1 MRSEGG
7 RAESGVRVVVD
18 RLASTALLDAG
29 RAEAVE
35 TRSRLVCHLMLGAG
49 GPVASSGFL
58 PVLDLAFAACLPQGI
73 LCGALEALIETCG
86 VVGGDSSIPYSWMES
101 GGVGYA
107 EKRRGR

>member
-49 GPVASSGFL
+49 GSVASSGFL
-58 PVLDLAFAACLPQGI
+58 PVLVLAFAACLPQGM
-73 LCGALEALIETCG
+73 LCGALEALIET
-86 VVGGDSSIPYSWMES
+86 
-101 GGVGYA
+101 
-107 EKRRGR
+107 